1 VKGKLDCRRK
11 FERKYSRR
19 VFCIILWPQANDFS
33 LPEFLVKLF
42 RCQGSWCGF
51 FFILLKCK
59 CAYFWKQFS
68 TFTPLWYFS
77 VFLLLALYL
86 PFCSLFCLAKN
97 FALRKV
103 ALKIFWIIQLWQA
116 KDDAPQHFVYSI
128 RISLSRL
135 LSLSLSLSLSPS
147 HFCSFNFS
155 FFGCKD
161 CARKSPSSPGTVIKL
176 RWKRTKTM
184 GENRNMAQVIRNGEQ
199 DEGYILFCA
208 VLLKWE
214 HDWNEMPSSEWRKSR
229 ASGWRKTIP
238 ASANIQ
244 LWHASNSNS
253 NAN

>member
-1 VKGKLDCRRK
+1 MIFLCQSFWLNFSAAKEVGV
-11 FERKYSRR
+11 
-19 VFCIILWPQANDFS
+19 VFF
-33 LPEFLVKLF
+33 
-42 RCQGSWCGF
+42 
-51 FFILLKCK
+51 
-59 CAYFWKQFS
+59 
-68 TFTPLWYFS
+68 
-77 VFLLLALYL
+77 
-86 PFCSLFCLAKN
+86 LFCLSVSVHIFENN
-97 FALRKV
+97 FQLLLLYGIFRYFCCLHFIFRFVPSFVWPKTLRSEKLHWKYFGLFNYGK
-103 ALKIFWIIQLWQA
+103 LKMMH
-116 KDDAPQHFVYSI
+116 PSI
-128 RISLSRL
+128 LCIPSASLSLSRL